1 MSLLK
6 WVHLIDVY
14 LLIDYFGKLLIPLI
28 CKKYKIFKKKN
39 FQKKLVVFFL
49 FP

>member
-6 WVHLIDVY
+6 WVQLTDVY

-28 CKKYKIFKKKN
+28 YKKYKLKKKKN
-39 FQKKLVVFFL
+39 FHKK
-49 FP
+49 